1 MTLVKWYPAREM
13 AKIGNDFDSVFK
25 FINDQLFSGSGE
37 ENENVLWTPATD
49 ILENEKSYLLKLD
62 LPGVEKDNV
71 KISFKEGTLTVTG
84 ERKNESEERDGK
96 CFRIERT
103 FGGFSRSFTLPEL
116 IKEDKISATFSNG
129 TLTIEIPKAEE
140 AKPIEIKI
148 Q

>member
-13 AKIGNDFDSVFK
+13 ARIGSDFDSVFK
-25 FINDQLFSGSGE
+25 FINDQLFGGSGE
-37 ENENVLWTPATD
+37 ENENVLWSPAAD
-49 ILENEKSYLLKLD
+49 ILENDKSYLLKLD

-71 KISFKEGTLTVTG
+71 KISYKEGVLTISG
-84 ERKNESEERDGK
+84 ERKNESEQKDGK

-103 FGGFSRSFTLPEL
+103 FGGFTRSFTLPDL
-116 IKEDKISATFSNG
+116 IKEDQITATFSNG
-129 TLTIEIPKAEE
+129 TLSIEIPKAEE

>member
-25 FINDQLFSGSGE
+25 FLNDQLFGGSGE

-71 KISFKEGTLTVTG
+71 KISFKDGTLTITG

-116 IKEDKISATFSNG
+116 IKEDKISAAFSNG